1 MTIKIYDTQPHQA
14 RFTASVFSA
23 FKGPNKGEICLVLDR
38 TAFFAEGGGQ
48 ACDTGEIGLSD
59 GSGDPKGPVFPVTD
73 VQEKE
78 ETVYHYMQI
87 GDQDPDAV
95 LALFGEGCR
104 VIGQIDYEKRFDRM
118 QQHSGEHIF
127 SGLAHSL
134 YGCTNVGF
142 HLGDQVTTL
151 DLDKEL
157 NQQQIDLIEEKTNR
171 VIYQDLP
178 ILVFYPS
185 KEELASMDYRS
196 KKELTGRVR
205 IVDIGQNEQRVD
217 RCACCA
223 PHTASTGEI
232 GMVRIL
238 RWDRYKGGVRI
249 TIVCGMRALKAVR
262 ERMDM
267 LRETADLLTTNQDQ
281 VSRSVAALKD
291 QLKEEKEKVK
301 DLSGRL
307 IEAKAESLKKL
318 GKDQKNLVLTEPVEM
333 AQARKL
339 VNELMPGFEG
349 LAAVLMPAGKD
360 EYTFLIGSES
370 ADMTAFIKEFK
381 EVFSVRGGGKGKMVQ
396 GSVTG
401 QEETLVNFLYNW
413 R

>member
-14 RFTASVFSA
+14 RFTASVLSA

-178 ILVFYPS
+178 ILVFYPFI
-185 KEELASMDYRS
+185 AARRS
-196 KKELTGRVR
+196 
-205 IVDIGQNEQRVD
+205 
-217 RCACCA
+217 
-223 PHTASTGEI
+223 
-232 GMVRIL
+232 
-238 RWDRYKGGVRI
+238 
-249 TIVCGMRALKAVR
+249 
-262 ERMDM
+262 
-267 LRETADLLTTNQDQ
+267 
-281 VSRSVAALKD
+281 
-291 QLKEEKEKVK
+291 
-301 DLSGRL
+301 
-307 IEAKAESLKKL
+307 
-318 GKDQKNLVLTEPVEM
+318 
-333 AQARKL
+333 
-339 VNELMPGFEG
+339 
-349 LAAVLMPAGKD
+349 
-360 EYTFLIGSES
+360 
-370 ADMTAFIKEFK
+370 
-381 EVFSVRGGGKGKMVQ
+381 
-396 GSVTG
+396 
-401 QEETLVNFLYNW
+401 
-413 R
+413 